1 MGKKSKR
8 GLNMQRRPSQK
19 QSAQVQAEAQS
30 SGGGG
35 GTQNTTYYVHGP
47 RGIHSQQ
54 KNGEWKWMAED
65 GLGSVRS
72 VVDDDAA
79 VHQSIVYDPLGNP
92 IDVVGSEQTMF
103 GYTGEPTDG
112 NGLVYL
118 RNRYY
123 SPQLGTFISQD
134 PTEGSM
140 NDPMSLNR
148 YAYVQGNPV
157 NHTDPSGLSPVNVN
171 GMNHLMQNNPLA
183 FAQMMN
189 TGMCSQTDPCAGYAG
204 AAYTLCRQ
212 GLTPTPTI
220 TPFPGTPMP
229 STHHVPC
236 SFATPF
242 LNVRRDPSL
251 LAPIVNIVNNPAGVE
266 FQLSSHI
273 PGDTQ
278 LGGTG
283 WWYANSLGGWVH
295 DSNLSMGPSPCPKN
309 PNLTT
314 PTPSPI
320 TPTPGIS
327 DLDTISRVINCEAA
341 GLGVSAYGIAHSIY
355 NRMTSGAAE
364 WANYR
369 TALSIIQNTGV
380 DCYPNAY
387 RSYRTSNESNQAAQ
401 WLLGMGSAPPVNA
414 HIDLRAYYWLGVPTP
429 PDLTNLETTFVYIVD
444 NPSLYNYSACGVN
457 ETRETRLQRL
467 RDRLVGIDP
476 SGGDLTTIYFSLNP
490 LCEQ

>member
-1 MGKKSKR
+1 
-8 GLNMQRRPSQK
+8 MQRRPSRK
-19 QSAQVQAEAQS
+19 QQAQVQAEAQS

-65 GLGSVRS
+65 GLGSVRG
-72 VVDDDAA
+72 VVDGDAA
-79 VHQSIVYDPLGNP
+79 VHQSIVYDPFGNP
-92 IDVVGSEQTMF
+92 IDVVGPEQTMF
-103 GYTGEPTDG
+103 GYTGEPTDP

-148 YAYVQGNPV
+148 YAYVQGNPI
-157 NHTDPSGLSPVNVN
+157 NHTDPSGLSPVNVS

-189 TGMCSQTDPCAGYAG
+189 TGMCLQTDPCAGYAG
-204 AAYTLCRQ
+204 QAYIDCRR
-212 GLTPTPTI
+212 GLLPTITPTP

-229 STHHVPC
+229 STYHVPC
-236 SFATPF
+236 NFANPF
-242 LNVRRDPSL
+242 LNIRREPSL
-251 LAPIVNIVNNPAGVE
+251 LAPIVNVVNNPAGVE
-266 FQLSSHI
+266 IQVSSFV

-283 WWYANSLGGWVH
+283 WWYANSLGGWVY
-295 DSNLSMGPSPCPKN
+295 DGNLQQGTSPCPRT
-309 PNLTT
+309 PSLVTPTPQPTIPGPT
-314 PTPSPI
+314 PTPSS
-320 TPTPGIS
+320 S
-327 DLDTISRVINCEAA
+327 DLETISRVINCEAA

-355 NRMTSGAAE
+355 NRMTSGVAD
-364 WANYR
+364 WTNYR

-380 DCYPNAY
+380 DCYTNNGY
-387 RSYRTSNESNQAAQ
+387 RSFPTSNESNQAAQ
-401 WLLGMGSAPPVNA
+401 WLLGMGSAPTVDPL
-414 HIDLRAYYWLGVPTP
+414 IDLRSYYWLGVPTP
-429 PDLTNLETTFVYIVD
+429 TDSTNLEATFAYIVD
-444 NPSLYNYSACGVN
+444 NPRYYNYSACGVS
-457 ETRETRLQRL
+457 ETRDTRLQRL
-467 RDRLVGIDP
+467 RNRFVGVDP